1 MSIHWFGY
9 VGTALVIVAYL
20 PQITHLIRE
29 TCSAGM
35 SLGAYAIW
43 VVAAVLLLTYA
54 VLTRDPV
61 FIALQSYQVLATGLI
76 CFYCKRFEHNLCEL
90 HGGLRQSG
98 GRRPTGPALGPEG
111 R

>member
-29 TCSAGM
+29 KCSAGI
-35 SLGAYAIW
+35 SFGAYAIW

-54 VLTRDPV
+54 ILTRDPV
-61 FIALQSYQVLATGLI
+61 FMALQSYQVLATGLV
-76 CFYCKRFEHNLCEL
+76 CFYSKRFEHNLCEI
-90 HGGLRQSG
+90 HGGSAQVE
-98 GRRPTGPALGPEG
+98 PPPNKACAGP
-111 R
+111 

>member
-29 TCSAGM
+29 KCSAGI
-35 SLGAYAIW
+35 SFGAYAIW

-54 VLTRDPV
+54 ILTRDSV
-61 FIALQSYQVLATGLI
+61 FMALQSYQVLATGLI
-76 CFYCKRFEHNLCEL
+76 CFYSKRFAHNLCEI
-90 HGGLRQSG
+90 HGGSAQVEPL
-98 GRRPTGPALGPEG
+98 PNKACAGP
-111 R
+111 

>member
-29 TCSAGM
+29 KCSAGI
-35 SLGAYAIW
+35 SFGAYAIW
-43 VVAAVLLLTYA
+43 VGLQFSCLPTLSSRATQSSWRFKATRSSRLASFASTPSALRTTFAKSTAAPPRWSLR
-54 VLTRDPV
+54 LTRPV
-61 FIALQSYQVLATGLI
+61 LD
-76 CFYCKRFEHNLCEL
+76 H
-90 HGGLRQSG
+90 
-98 GRRPTGPALGPEG
+98 EG

>member
-1 MSIHWFGY
+1 MSHHWFGY

-35 SLGAYAIW
+35 SFRAYTLW
-43 VVAAVLLLTYA
+43 VAAAVLLLTYA
-54 VLTRDPV
+54 ILTRDAV
-61 FIALQSYQVLATGLI
+61 FMALQSYQVLATGLI
-76 CFYCKRFEHNLCEL
+76 CFYCKRFEHNRCEI
-90 HGGLRQSG
+90 HGGPTQV
-98 GRRPTGPALGPEG
+98 RPPSNKPVLGHEG

>member
-29 TCSAGM
+29 KCSAGI
-35 SLGAYAIW
+35 SFGAYAIW
-43 VVAAVLLLTYA
+43 VVAAVLLLTA
-54 VLTRDPV
+54 TQSSWRFKATRSSRLASFASTPSALSTTFAKSTAAPPRWSLRLTRPV
-61 FIALQSYQVLATGLI
+61 LD
-76 CFYCKRFEHNLCEL
+76 H
-90 HGGLRQSG
+90 
-98 GRRPTGPALGPEG
+98 EG